1 MSAADQHPR
10 RVVVIGAARSGTKIL
25 RDSLATAT
33 GAGVVPY
40 DIGYVWRSGSP
51 DHHDD
56 VLDPDLLTPRTRE
69 FIADFIDKYAGGSG
83 TVIEKTVGNTLR
95 VPYVTAVLPDATYIH
110 LIRNGVDV
118 AESTCRQWQEPTDFR
133 YLADKVRH
141 FPLRLIPS
149 YGRRYVG
156 SLLRRRVARDGRVAS
171 WGPRYPGIDA
181 DLRECDLLTV
191 CARQWRESVGRARRD
206 LERLGVPVIEV
217 RYESLVADP
226 WGQVARI
233 SQFCRLPTS
242 EEFHSLASSAIRPS
256 RTGHGSRA
264 LGTAELVRLDAE
276 IGPLLTELGY
286 QRPEI
291 GKETHE

>member
-1 MSAADQHPR
+1 MSGAHQHPR
-10 RVVVIGAARSGTKIL
+10 RIVVIGAARSGTKIL

-33 GAGVVPY
+33 GAGAVPY
-40 DIGYVWRSGSP
+40 DIGYVWRSGRP
-51 DHHDD
+51 DHQDD
-56 VLDPDLLTPRTRE
+56 VLDPGQLTPRTRK
-69 FIADFIDKYAGGSG
+69 FIANFIDKYAGGSA

-95 VPYVTAVLPDATYIH
+95 VPYVTAVLPDATYVH

-118 AESTCRQWQEPTDFR
+118 AESIYRQWQEPADYR

-141 FPLRLIPS
+141 VPVPLIPS
-149 YGRRYVG
+149 YGRRYVT
-156 SLLRRRVARDGRVAS
+156 SLLRRRVARDGRVAT

-206 LERLGVPVIEV
+206 LEGLRVPVIEV
-217 RYESLVADP
+217 RYESLVTDP
-226 WGQVARI
+226 WREVARV
-233 SQFCRLPTS
+233 SQFCGLPTS
-242 EEFHSLASSAIRPS
+242 EESHSLVGSAIRPG

-264 LGTAELVRLDAE
+264 LGTAELIRLDEE
-276 IGPLLTELGY
+276 IGQLLTELGY

>member
-1 MSAADQHPR
+1 VSAADQHPR
-10 RVVVIGAARSGTKIL
+10 RVVVIGAARSGTKIM

-40 DIGYVWRSGSP
+40 DIGYVWRFGSP
-51 DHHDD
+51 DHQDD
-56 VLDPDLLTPRTRE
+56 VLDPGQLTPRTRK
-69 FIADFIDKYAGGSG
+69 FITSFIDKYAGGSG

-95 VPYVTAVLPDATYIH
+95 VPYVTAVLPHATYIH

-118 AESTCRQWQEPTDFR
+118 AESTYRQWQEPVDCR
-133 YLADKVRH
+133 YLADKLRH
-141 FPLRLIPS
+141 FPVRLIPS
-149 YGRRYVG
+149 YGRRYAT
-156 SLLRRRVARDGRVAS
+156 SLLRRRVAPDGRLAT

-206 LERLGVPVIEV
+206 LEGLGVPVIEV
-217 RYESLVADP
+217 RYENLVTDP
-226 WGQVARI
+226 WGEVARV

-242 EEFHSLASSAIRPS
+242 EASHSRASSAIAPG
-256 RTGHGSRA
+256 RTGNDSRA